1 LAWRACAVEK
11 FRKSNNLMST
21 VVTRFAP
28 SPTGYLHFGGA
39 RTALFSWLYA
49 RHTGGKYYLRI
60 EDTDLARST
69 QQAVDQLIEDLT
81 WLGLKWDNPV
91 LMFQSKRLS
100 IYNRIIDGLIANGQA
115 YRAYETNEELAA
127 QRRIAEREKR
137 SFLYRRPKLTDEQVK
152 QYEAENRPHVVRFA
166 MPVKE
171 YRFTDVVLGKDVVM
185 PANECQDF
193 VIRKTDGMPTY
204 HFGVVVDDAEMGITH
219 VMRGGE
225 HLKNTFYHMALQEA
239 LGYPRP
245 IYAHLTTIQNPDGTK
260 MGKRDRDKKVRH
272 FVGLYL
278 KKPGH
283 TEDEL
288 ARAFDLAMRGRLT
301 DKAIG
306 ELLQLDNGSSYENRL
321 RLWIKEDN
329 RQLASDEQILLTG
342 LAGFNE
348 KDLPEVSIH
357 DFRLNGYLPEALL
370 NFIAL
375 LGWSPGGDREIM
387 SVKELIDLFSLDRV
401 GVANPKFD
409 RAKLLDFNTKICG
422 AATNERLVAAMKD
435 MLAIDDGSPMK
446 SASDADLSRVIHMK
460 RGFRTL
466 REVEESCRFFFIADE
481 AVVYDPSAVGKVLK
495 KNDGQGMM
503 VLRELKDRLAGMQ
516 EWTHQAVEAMVNA
529 YCAEKNLQLGKVAQ
543 PIRVAISGGTVS
555 PPIFES
561 VEFLGKERTVARIER
576 CINAVS

>member
-1 LAWRACAVEK
+1 
-11 FRKSNNLMST
+11 MST
-21 VVTRFAP
+21 VVTRYAP
-28 SPTGYLHFGGA
+28 SPTGYQHVGGA
-39 RTALFSWLYA
+39 RTALFSWLMA
-49 RHTGGKYYLRI
+49 RHTGGTYYLRI

-69 QQAVDQLIEDLT
+69 QQAVDQLIEDLQ

-91 LMFQSKRLS
+91 LMFQSKRLNV
-100 IYNRIIDGLIANGQA
+100 YNALIDGLIAKGQA
-115 YRAYETNEELAA
+115 YRAYETNEELDA
-127 QRRIAEREKR
+127 QRKIAEREKR
-137 SFLYRRPKLTDEQVK
+137 SYVYRRPKLSDEQVR
-152 QYEAENRPHVVRFA
+152 QYAAENRPHVVRFV

-260 MGKRDRDKKVRH
+260 MGKRDRDKKIRQQTHNWMKNTKKTLDDLAAASGVPAARLNDWIGSDTKQLDIGEH
-272 FVGLYL
+272 AAVMPVIGL
-278 KKPGH
+278 KK
-283 TEDEL
+283 T
-288 ARAFDLAMRGRLT
+288 
-301 DKAIG
+301 
-306 ELLQLDNGSSYENRL
+306 
-321 RLWIKEDN
+321 
-329 RQLASDEQILLTG
+329 
-342 LAGFNE
+342 
-348 KDLPEVSIH
+348 DLPEVLVH
-357 DFRLNGYLPEALL
+357 DFRMSGYLPETLL

-387 SVKELIDLFSLDRV
+387 SVKELTELFSLERV

-422 AATNERLVAAMKD
+422 ATPNERLVEVMKE
-435 MLAIDDGSPMK
+435 MLAIDDDSPLK
-446 SASDADLSRVIHMK
+446 KASDAELSRLIHIK

-466 REVEESCRFFFIADE
+466 REVEEACRFFFIGDGE
-481 AVVYDPSAVGKVLK
+481 VVYESSAVEKVLK
-495 KNDGQGMM
+495 KNEGQGLMA
-503 VLRELKDRLAGMQ
+503 LRELKDRFATVA
-516 EWTHQAVEAMVNA
+516 EWSHVALETLLNA
-529 YCAEKNLQLGKVAQ
+529 YCAEKGLQLGKVAQ

-561 VEFLGKERTVARIER
+561 LEFLGKERTIARIER
-576 CINAVS
+576 CLSM